1 MNDLMELKGR
11 LMAQAA
17 LLPGKPA
24 NNYMVAIEFDGERQ
38 VNVVPVSGC
47 EDGCTATIKLAIEYL
62 HSFGHTGMAT
72 DALVCGTGFW
82 YRPPEQLIRQ
92 MQRRAPDCSQCTH
105 AMGWDAPW
113 DAERWSRFAGQWKR
127 RCPSPNIERSQSQ
140 ACEVSARQGRPQ
152 SRADRQP
159 KGGTK

>member
-47 EDGCTATIKLAIEYL
+47 EDGCTAAIKVAIEYL

-92 MQRRAPDCSQCTH
+92 MQGERPILVTH
-105 AMGWDAPW
+105 ARNGLGRAFGTPN
-113 DAERWSRFAGQWKR
+113 AGADSQGSGNGGARRQTLSALNRKR
-127 RCPSPNIERSQSQ
+127 
-140 ACEVSARQGRPQ
+140 V
-152 SRADRQP
+152 
-159 KGGTK
+159 K